1 MAAYVSKRAGIIKSN
16 KGIWKALPVWHS
28 YGHLLS
34 ERAEGE
40 RGAYEKARKGEAKV
54 RLSVNGPELVVKK

>member
-1 MAAYVSKRAGIIKSN
+1 
-16 KGIWKALPVWHS
+16 LPVWHC

-34 ERAEGE
+34 ER
-40 RGAYEKARKGEAKV
+40 GARKARKGEAKV

>member
-1 MAAYVSKRAGIIKSN
+1 MA
-16 KGIWKALPVWHS
+16 
-28 YGHLLS
+28 LLWTFIV

-40 RGAYEKARKGEAKV
+40 RGAGKARKGEAKV